1 MGKQPQTPQRRW
13 ARLCSNKILLTMT
26 GAGPDSVHRC
36 TQMMSEL
43 VYVCH
48 TKQKMFV
55 SSHNLK
61 NVYLPQLPSFW
72 WESGFFPFKNFYLF
86 IWLYQVLVLACGI
99 FLLQKTGSS
108 SLTRSTAQ
116 VPCIGYAKS
125 QPLDKQGCPI

>member
-1 MGKQPQTPQRRW
+1 
-13 ARLCSNKILLTMT
+13 MT

-55 SSHNLK
+55 SSYNLK

-86 IWLYQVLVLACGI
+86 IWLSGLSCDAWILELWHA
-99 FLLQKTGSS
+99 GSVAPWHAES
-108 SLTRSTAQ
+108 
-116 VPCIGYAKS
+116 
-125 QPLDKQGCPI
+125 